1 MSEFSQFSLEAFVEE
16 FKASCDFHG
25 LDYTEREKHTSSEL
39 VSFKLY
45 GFERNKNDEKDYVC
59 FALDVE
65 PDRKVLHVRY
75 YREER
80 ATAKTNECRFLTLE
94 SHSFDH
100 NFETNKQNN
109 MQELLDKVTDFVE
122 QLKK

>member
-1 MSEFSQFSLEAFVEE
+1 MSELSHFSLEAFVEE

-25 LDYTEREKHTSSEL
+25 LGYSEREKYTSSEC
-39 VSFKLY
+39 VSFNLY

-65 PDRKVLHVRY
+65 PDRKVLQMRY

-94 SHSFDH
+94 SHSFDYKLEKH
-100 NFETNKQNN
+100 VKKD

>member
-1 MSEFSQFSLEAFVEE
+1 MSKFSQFSLKAFVEE
-16 FKASCDFHG
+16 FKASCDFYG
-25 LDYTEREKHTSSEL
+25 LGYSEREKYTSSEY
-39 VSFKLY
+39 VSFNLY
-45 GFERNKNDEKDYVC
+45 GFEENKNDEKDYVC

-65 PDRKVLHVRY
+65 PDRKVLNMRY

-80 ATAKTNECRFLTLE
+80 ETAKTNECRFLTLE
-94 SHSFDH
+94 SHSFDYKLEKH
-100 NFETNKQNN
+100 VQKD